1 MTLASTLAR
10 ALAVCGLLAGLAGTP
25 AAAQEAPDALVQ
37 RVSQDVLA
45 TIKAD
50 PRLQAGDVARVR
62 EVVETKLLPHF
73 DFTRMTMLAMGRN
86 WARATPE
93 QQAQI
98 TQEFRTLLV
107 RTYSSSL
114 TQYRDERIELRPQ
127 RADPAATDV
136 TVRTEVVRSGKPPVQ
151 LDYAMAKTPQG
162 WKAYDVIIGG
172 ISLVTNY
179 RDEFNEQIRTG
190 GIDGLLRVLVERN
203 RGAKA

>member
-10 ALAVCGLLAGLAGTP
+10 TLAVCGLLAGLAATP

-62 EVVETKLLPHF
+62 ELVETKLLAHF

-114 TQYRDERIELRPQ
+114 TQYRDERIELRPL

-136 TVRTEVVRSGKPPVQ
+136 TVRTEVVRSGKQPVQ
-151 LDYAMAKTPQG
+151 IDYAMARTPQG

-179 RDEFNEQIRTG
+179 REEFNEQIRAG
-190 GIDGLLRVLVERN
+190 GVDGLLRVLAERN